1 LLSSVTC
8 EPSVTLEDIFNHN
21 YNMKAL
27 SVIELAK
34 LYNMTRQSIYKRIK
48 NGDLSKNSYGKIDLA
63 EAIRV
68 FGEPSHH
75 VNLKQTTET
84 QKLSAVHILEQQVHM
99 LQKQLELAQDR
110 EQFQREELKAKNGQL
125 QAKDEQIE
133 SLQRLLGTPKPQQQ
147 AEQVQEQTP
156 EPIQPQPMPEPRSIV
171 KESQLEPQK
180 RFGLFGRV
188 IRAVL
193 D

>member
-1 LLSSVTC
+1 MV
-8 EPSVTLEDIFNHN
+8 DIDN

-34 LYNMTRQSIYKRIK
+34 LYGMNRQSVYKRISK
-48 NGDLSKNSYGKIDLA
+48 GDLSKNSNGKIDLS

-68 FGEPSHH
+68 FGEPSQRNNHN
-75 VNLKQTTET
+75 VTLQSQAT
-84 QKLSAVHILEQQVHM
+84 QKSAEVDMLRQAVDM
-99 LQKQLELAQDR
+99 LQKQLQLAEER
-110 EQFQREELKAKNGQL
+110 EVFQREELKAKN
-125 QAKDEQIE
+125 EQIE
-133 SLQRLLGTPKPQQQ
+133 SLQRLLGAPKPHQQTK
-147 AEQVQEQTP
+147 QVEDSIP
-156 EPIQPQPMPEPRSIV
+156 EPIEPTQQPMPEPRSIV
-171 KESQLEPQK
+171 KESQPEPQK